1 MQGKKKIMVKII
13 IMILSMNR
21 ETNKKMFQGLDL
33 QEIWVKIS
41 TETKDLDPMDREIR
55 IMGKIIKMKEADT
68 IMNSMSEIKREII
81 LVKRS
86 MRMVITIIIEAEII
100 EEIKIGEINL
110 ADLLRKLDFHH
121 LISLCLRKR
130 ILKVIRMLSS
140 INLKFRMLT
149 MIMLFNI
156 KKNRSMNFTKD
167 IETILGLLKD
177 MIQLK
182 YSNKNKHSKKLAIMK
197 HKDSNK
203 W

>member
-1 MQGKKKIMVKII
+1 MQEKKKIMVKII

-33 QEIWVKIS
+33 QEIWVKIN

-100 EEIKIGEINL
+100 EEIKIGEKNL

-177 MIQLK
+177 MIRLK
-182 YSNKNKHSKKLAIMK
+182 YSNKNKHLKKLAIMK